1 MNMII
6 HCYNEKHKNLLF
18 IDIEFDH
25 RNLLQFAGLLFQLI
39 DDSGNYQLC
48 RSINQYRN
56 PDEKVCY
63 PFIEYTGLT
72 GNFLA
77 ENGIPLESL
86 KGVIFEELLE
96 DIPLDSLEIISHG
109 LKNDRAVLLDN
120 NINLSTYTDSCG
132 NNHPIDGY
140 CTFKN
145 SQRILRRKQNLK
157 EGDIAE
163 EAGYYIH
170 NAHNAYNDVWGEV
183 AIFTYLKK
191 IEQQSMN

>member
-1 MNMII
+1 MII

-25 RNLLQFAGLLFQLI
+25 RNLLQFAGLLFQAI
-39 DDSGNYQLC
+39 DNQGNYQLY

-63 PFIEYTGLT
+63 PFVEYTGLT

-86 KGVIFEELLE
+86 KSLIFDDFLEGIPLE
-96 DIPLDSLEIISHG
+96 DLEIISHG
-109 LKNDRAVLLDN
+109 LKNDRAVLCEN
-120 NINLSTYTDSCG
+120 GINLSNFQNINGITI
-132 NNHPIDGY
+132 PIDGY

-145 SQRILRRKQNLK
+145 SQRILGRKQNLK
-157 EGDIAE
+157 ESDVAE

-170 NAHNAYNDVWGEV
+170 NAHNAFNDVWGEV

-191 IEQQSMN
+191 VEQQSLN